1 MAQAT
6 REDFVRFVSD
16 VRLLLEGPDG
26 SLNDVEP
33 MMQQETLIR
42 LNHKLARMY
51 AHLQRD
57 PMRPGPKPPGP
68 PRSFRDGPP
77 PIKRAQA

>member
-1 MAQAT
+1 MKAE

-33 MMQQETLIR
+33 EMQQETLIR
-42 LNHKLARMY
+42 LNHKLSMMY
-51 AHLQRD
+51 AQQRRT
-57 PMRPGPKPPGP
+57 PSR
-68 PRSFRDGPP
+68 PRSA
-77 PIKRAQA
+77 RASGW